1 MGKRIS
7 AFLVLIAIGFA
18 VAWYF
23 LQANKIPPSIRA
35 EPSVPIRP
43 TIDKNTVS
51 DVVAAKVLDDG
62 EEMIHGVPASK
73 NVGQYA
79 AERPASLDP
88 YRRWAPPIMRSK
100 WLAKSE
106 VIMLEK
112 HTFAADAEYRGVY
125 FHLGFMDKPASC
137 GEVRF
142 IDHDSQPIGDF
153 ERYLYSGRGSLHLES
168 ELPDSFH
175 VIWKKLCVETID
187 NKDENS

>member
-1 MGKRIS
+1 MSKRIS
-7 AFLVLIAIGFA
+7 VFLILIIGLAI
-18 VAWYF
+18 AWYF
-23 LQANKIPPSIRA
+23 LQATKT
-35 EPSVPIRP
+35 P
-43 TIDKNTVS
+43 TVIQADPAKPVSSPVDKNTASEPLGVS
-51 DVVAAKVLDDG
+51 VSVSG

-100 WLAKSE
+100 WLEKSE

-142 IDHDSQPIGDF
+142 IDHDGQPIGDF
-153 ERYLYSGRGSLHLES
+153 EPYVYSGRGSLHLES

-187 NKDENS
+187 NKD